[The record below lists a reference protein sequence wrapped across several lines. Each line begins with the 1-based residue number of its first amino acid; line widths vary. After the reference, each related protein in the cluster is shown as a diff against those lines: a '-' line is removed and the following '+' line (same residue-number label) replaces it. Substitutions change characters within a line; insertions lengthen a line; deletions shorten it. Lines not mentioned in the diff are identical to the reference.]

1 MFLHNYFL
9 KTSGKFFKSINIP
22 LAFFYSKNVFF
33 LHNYFLKA
41 SGKALRVPNLPQVVP
56 EALPVSL
63 AWSLPLHPYLH
74 YPVCA
79 ILVLNPVPLDPRPIH
94 PQAHRCFE
102 KDGGTASRVSG
113 STEAGYSGL
122 RGWVKRPASL
132 GWGGERGWRGVRWN
146 TALWGHRAVRW
157 EWLGQ
162 DQDQRSEVR
171 QGSGQLALP
180 SHAFARE
187 SDTRSKA
194 HIRNVFVG
202 HGSVVIC
209 MVGFPRWSVKRP
221 GSGFSNSQQTLKL

>member
-1 MFLHNYFL
+1 MV
-9 KTSGKFFKSINIP
+9 S
-22 LAFFYSKNVFF
+22 
-33 LHNYFLKA
+33 
-41 SGKALRVPNLPQVVP
+41 

-79 ILVLNPVPLDPRPIH
+79 ILVPNPVPLDPRPIH

-102 KDGGTASRVSG
+102 KDGGIASRVSG

-132 GWGGERGWRGVRWN
+132 GWGGEWEWWGVSWN
-146 TALWGHRAVRW
+146 TALWGHRAMRW

-162 DQDQRSEVR
+162 DQDQRSGKAQASCHCR
-171 QGSGQLALP
+171 QWLTMSLP
-180 SHAFARE
+180 SRAFASE

-209 MVGFPRWSVKRP
+209 TVGFPRWSVKRP
-221 GSGFSNSQQTLKL
+221 GFGFSNSQQTLKL